1 MRQQESDLVISGK
14 HPSMNTIRKASPAD
28 LGLLLF
34 VAVIWAMA
42 FIAIKIAVPEVGPLW
57 LAAIR
62 VGIGA
67 LVLAPYAIY
76 RGIQLPD
83 SPRLWILVT
92 AMAILNVV
100 IPFFLISWAELT
112 IDAGVTS
119 LLMGVGPFLA
129 LVSGHIFTHDDRINT
144 RKAIGVLFGF
154 MGVMAVVGVDALT
167 QMGNNNILGQLAA
180 LGGALCYV
188 TAGVLIRKIDIPPT
202 RLAFIALM
210 IGTIILVPVA
220 WLFADPINAMPSQN
234 AIMALIF
241 LGVLPTGVAYILR
254 FYLINKVGY
263 STFSMSINLIPVFG
277 IFLGF
282 LILGEPL
289 RPQILI
295 ALALVLIGLFIAKSG
310 GPQPSKIKKKT
321 V

>member
-1 MRQQESDLVISGK
+1 
-14 HPSMNTIRKASPAD
+14 MNTIRQATPTD
-28 LGLLLF
+28 LALLLF
-34 VAVIWAMA
+34 VAIIWAMA
-42 FIAIKIAVPEVGPLW
+42 FVAIKIAVPEVGPLW

-76 RGIQLPD
+76 RGMKLPD
-83 SPRLWILVT
+83 SGRMWGLVI

-100 IPFFLISWAELT
+100 LPFFLISWAELT

-129 LVSGHIFTHDDRINT
+129 LVSGHIFTHDDKINT

-154 MGVMAVVGVDALT
+154 LGVMTVVGVDALS
-167 QMGNNNILGQLAA
+167 QMGSNIWAQLAA
-180 LGGALCYV
+180 LGGSLCYV

-202 RLAFIALM
+202 RLAFIALL
-210 IGTIILVPVA
+210 IGTIILIPVA
-220 WLFADPINAMPSQN
+220 LIFAEPISVMPSQS
-234 AIMALIF
+234 AITALVF
-241 LGVLPTGVAYILR
+241 LGVLPTGVAYIVR

-289 RPQILI
+289 KPQILF
-295 ALALVLIGLFIAKSG
+295 ALALVLVGLFIARSG
-310 GPQPSKIKKKT
+310 GPEAQKT
-321 V
+321 KAETA

>member
-1 MRQQESDLVISGK
+1 
-14 HPSMNTIRKASPAD
+14 MNPIRKASPAD
-28 LGLLLF
+28 LALLLF
-34 VAVIWAMA
+34 VAIIWAMA

-76 RGIQLPD
+76 RGMALP
-83 SPRLWILVT
+83 SSSRMWTLII

-129 LVSGHIFTHDDRINT
+129 LVSGHFFTNDDKINM

-154 MGVMAVVGVDALT
+154 VGVLTVVGADALS
-167 QMGNNNILGQLAA
+167 QMGDSNILGQLAA
-180 LGGALCYV
+180 LGGSLCYV
-188 TAGVLIRKIDIPPT
+188 TAGVLIRKIDMPPT
-202 RLAFIALM
+202 RLAFLALL
-210 IGTIILVPVA
+210 IGTVVLFPVA
-220 WLFADPINAMPSQN
+220 FLFADPISAMPSSN
-234 AIMALIF
+234 AMMALIF
-241 LGVLPTGVAYILR
+241 LGVLPTGVAYIIR

-310 GPQPSKIKKKT
+310 GPKGEKIDKEA
-321 V
+321 VS